1 MNSDHGRVLLLRQG
15 EPLLPGAEPPRA
27 IAHSLSLD
35 KARSCAVAVVRAT
48 VMRDSRAFPRGSDY
62 AVDRS
67 DGHQCMIIRKSA
79 CSIRPYKAMPLT
91 L

>member
-35 KARSCAVAVVRAT
+35 KARSCAVAVARAT
-48 VMRDSRAFPRGSDY
+48 VMRGSRALPRSSDY
-62 AVDRS
+62 AVDGTEGRQ
-67 DGHQCMIIRKSA
+67 DGSLAQPA
-79 CSIRPYKAMPLT
+79 V
-91 L
+91 